1 MRRLADLPWQG
12 QVVEIRRHARRFRCA
27 DPQCPRRIFTE
38 RLPETVQP
46 KARRT
51 VRLGESQLAIG
62 FAAGGEPGSR
72 LSDRLAMPA
81 SGDTLL
87 RMIRAAGFEPPQAPR
102 VVGTTAEILVGDCSK
117 GWAYLARFVTSGT
130 LVSGRDTAIRK
141 LKEKLSPRAGGG
153 TCDAGCANRSVIWK
167 PYRPPATAIGTG
179 PSRAVCTSLGNA
191 DSTNAVTQLVRI
203 THPFHP
209 LFSRLLPCVGRRYNR
224 HGERLLLQADDT
236 AVWSVPPQW
245 TDLANPDPEVVMG
258 NGRALLRT
266 VDLLEL
272 ASLVGR
278 LSGKSA
284 SRSLDKL

>member
-1 MRRLADLPWQG
+1 A
-12 QVVEIRRHARRFRCA
+12 
-27 DPQCPRRIFTE
+27 
-38 RLPETVQP
+38 
-46 KARRT
+46 
-51 VRLGESQLAIG
+51 
-62 FAAGGEPGSR
+62 
-72 LSDRLAMPA
+72 
-81 SGDTLL
+81 
-87 RMIRAAGFEPPQAPR
+87 
-102 VVGTTAEILVGDCSK
+102 
-117 GWAYLARFVTSGT
+117 
-130 LVSGRDTAIRK
+130 
-141 LKEKLSPRAGGG
+141 
-153 TCDAGCANRSVIWK
+153 
-167 PYRPPATAIGTG
+167 
-179 PSRAVCTSLGNA
+179 CTSLGNA

-245 TDLANPDPEVVMG
+245 TDLASPDPEVVMG